1 VKEMSSRE
9 ILDAIRRGVEES
21 ARLVAEHK
29 PQHAIRPPL
38 SEQPARSIGEMT
50 PREILEAI
58 DRGLEETSLHF
69 LRDQTE
75 HFLSDHTEHP
85 DSLPKGEEQVPSG
98 RG

>member
-21 ARLVAEHK
+21 ARRVAEHT

-38 SEQPARSIGEMT
+38 AEQPARSIGEMT

-58 DRGLEETSLHF
+58 DKGLEETA
-69 LRDQTE
+69 LR
-75 HFLSDHTEHP
+75 FVRDHAEHP

>member
-21 ARLVAEHK
+21 ARRVAERK
-29 PQHAIRPPL
+29 PEHAARPPL
-38 SEQPARSIGEMT
+38 PVQPARSIGEMT

-58 DRGLEETSLHF
+58 DRGLEETSLRF
-69 LRDQTE
+69 VRD
-75 HFLSDHTEHP
+75 HAEHP